1 MNPRTVWA
9 CQPNFNMI
17 SASVAPLFRWS
28 IAITW
33 AALLPSR
40 VLLVFDSPV
49 GGFFDRAAWLA
60 GLASFDATSGN
71 CAPAVAMG
79 SAAWA
84 VAGSAAGISTSAVS
98 AFVD

>member
-1 MNPRTVWA
+1 
-9 CQPNFNMI
+9 MI
-17 SASVAPLFRWS
+17 STSVAPLFRWS

-49 GGFFDRAAWLA
+49 GDFFDPVAWLA
-60 GLASFDATSGN
+60 DLAFLGATSGD

-79 SAAWA
+79 SAHTQPADEIQQPS
-84 VAGSAAGISTSAVS
+84 VA
-98 AFVD
+98 